1 MGQRLPLREIR
12 ERTYKTRDAWWTVL
26 LVDPLAVRLVRLVA
40 PYRRITP
47 NVLTGIATLVGLAS
61 AACFAMQDRPWLVAG
76 ALLFHLSFV
85 IDCMDGK
92 IARLNGTG
100 SLFGAWYD
108 FVFDRLRMFACTVAL
123 MGGQYAKTGEPVYL
137 WILVAV
143 TFLDLF
149 RYLNGSQMAK
159 VRRAMRVQLDDAR
172 GLPRAAEVTGQP
184 DQWPDNWRARLRATL
199 RRYRIRPHL
208 VSGIEFEMAVCIIAP
223 LTGWI
228 VGVPIVAGV
237 LLMGFEFLLVA
248 KLWRA
253 TRKFPRQLAKVQ
265 AAHGVRDTAPD
276 APRTP
281 AQEGIAPTADE
292 AMRAVDETAADEND
306 DLEFTARS

>member
-1 MGQRLPLREIR
+1 MAQRLPLQEIR
-12 ERTYKTRDAWWTVL
+12 ERTYKARDAWWTVL
-26 LVDPLAVRLVRLVA
+26 LVDPLAARLVRLVA

-76 ALLFHLSFV
+76 ALLFHISFV

-100 SLFGAWYD
+100 SMFGAWYD

-123 MGGQYAKTGEPVYL
+123 LGGQYVHTGQQAYL
-137 WILVAV
+137 WVLVAV

-159 VRRAMRVQLDDAR
+159 VRRDMRTQIDEAR
-172 GLPRAAEVTGQP
+172 GVVPAANATGEP
-184 DQWPDNWRARLRATL
+184 DPWPDNWRARLRASL
-199 RRYRIRPHL
+199 RRHRIRPHL
-208 VSGIEFEMAVCIIAP
+208 VSGIEFEMAVCIVGP

-228 VGVPIVAGV
+228 IGVPIVAGA
-237 LLMGFEFLLVA
+237 FLLAFELLLVV

-253 TRKFPRQLAKVQ
+253 TKRF
-265 AAHGVRDTAPD
+265 
-276 APRTP
+276 P
-281 AQEGIAPTADE
+281 AQL
-292 AMRAVDETAADEND
+292 RAAQAENPGGTPVPRSTVDEDATAEDDEIAAPADEND

>member
-1 MGQRLPLREIR
+1 MAQRLPLREIR

-26 LVDPLAVRLVRLVA
+26 LVDPFAVRLVRLVA

-47 NVLTGIATLVGLAS
+47 NLLTGIATLVGLAS
-61 AACFAMQDRPWLVAG
+61 AACFALQDRPWLVAG

-123 MGGQYAKTGEPVYL
+123 MGGQYARTGEQVYL
-137 WILVAV
+137 WVLVAV

-159 VRRAMRVQLDDAR
+159 VRRAMRMELDEAR
-172 GLPRAAEVTGQP
+172 GLPAAADATGQP
-184 DQWPDNWRARLRATL
+184 DQWPDNWRARLRAAL

-237 LLMGFEFLLVA
+237 LLMAFEFLLVA

-253 TRKFPRQLAKVQ
+253 TRQFPRQLAKAR
-265 AAHGVRDTAPD
+265 AAHGTHAEAGAQPG
-276 APRTP
+276 PR
-281 AQEGIAPTADE
+281 AGDQIA
-292 AMRAVDETAADEND
+292 AVAEEITTADEND